1 MAPIGAKLGQNV
13 FQTIPNVSFF
23 DTEKKVLDDFFP
35 KKIGTRFFF
44 QETGVSDEPGIF
56 ERHWQIRRQKILP
69 EVGLFLG
76 RLPWR
81 KGKRL
86 NLSRKPGPGT
96 ENDFNHLV
104 LGLKILASIFFSRNW
119 RFG

>member
-1 MAPIGAKLGQNV
+1 MAPISAKLGQNA

-23 DTEKKVLDDFFP
+23 DAENKVLDDFFP

-56 ERHWQIRRQKILP
+56 ERHQQIRLQKLLP

-81 KGKRL
+81 RGKRL
-86 NLSRKPGPGT
+86 NLCRKPGPGT

-104 LGLKILASIFFSRNW
+104 L
-119 RFG
+119 

>member
-1 MAPIGAKLGQNV
+1 MAPIGAKLGQNA

-35 KKIGTRFFF
+35 KNFGTRFFF

-56 ERHWQIRRQKILP
+56 ERHQQIRLQKLLP

-81 KGKRL
+81 RGKRL
-86 NLSRKPGPGT
+86 NLCRKSGPGT
-96 ENDFNHLV
+96 KNDFNHLV
-104 LGLKILASIFFSRNW
+104 LG
-119 RFG
+119 